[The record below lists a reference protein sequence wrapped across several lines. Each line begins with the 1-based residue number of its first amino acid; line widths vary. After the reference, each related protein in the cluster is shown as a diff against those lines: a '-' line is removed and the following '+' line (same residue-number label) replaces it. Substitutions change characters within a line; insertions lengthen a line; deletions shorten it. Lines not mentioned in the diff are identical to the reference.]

1 MSLFEQREQ
10 AFERLFVNNE
20 EARFRA
26 QARRNRKLAEWASDR
41 MNAPPEDRE
50 AYVSFIVRLGAW
62 FGEDG
67 VRERIL
73 HDLQRAGNPVSQH
86 RLSRMMDELLD
97 ESFVE
102 AS

>member
-1 MSLFEQREQ
+1 MTLFEQREQ
-10 AFERLFVNNE
+10 AFERLFVNQE
-20 EARFRA
+20 EMRFRA
-26 QARRNRKLAEWASDR
+26 QARRNRKLAEWATER
-41 MNAPPEDRE
+41 MDAPPEDRE

-62 FGEDG
+62 FGEEG

-86 RLSRMMDELLD
+86 RLSRMMDELLAD
-97 ESFVE
+97 SFVE

>member
-73 HDLQRAGNPVSQH
+73 HDLQRAGNPVS
-86 RLSRMMDELLD
+86 STG
-97 ESFVE
+97 FPG
-102 AS
+102 